1 MAAVPV
7 GNQFQMARSGP
18 ACQRNAPGPVGGGVG
33 VGGRGW
39 GWSRHARAGPSWKP
53 QGREMEE
60 PLAKYLLE
68 VLTPPYVA
76 PE

>member
-18 ACQRNAPGPVGGGVG
+18 ACQRSAPGPVGEG
-33 VGGRGW
+33 VGGGGW
-39 GWSRHARAGPSWKP
+39 RWGRHARAGPSWKP

-60 PLAKYLLE
+60 LLAKDLLE
-68 VLTPPYVA
+68 VLTPPYEA